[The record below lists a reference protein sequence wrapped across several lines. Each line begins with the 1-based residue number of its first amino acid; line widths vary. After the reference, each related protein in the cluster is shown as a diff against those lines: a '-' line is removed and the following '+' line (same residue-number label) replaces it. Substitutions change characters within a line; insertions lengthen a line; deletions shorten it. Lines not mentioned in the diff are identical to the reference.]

1 MTVIVVFNPQMDY
14 MLKGQGGIV
23 DRDMRRRAI
32 IVQQAARAQVG
43 VNTGV
48 LKASIH
54 TRRTMRATGF
64 QYEVGSAVKH
74 ALVHHEGAAPHVII
88 ANRANTLRFTS
99 GGRVV
104 YARTVAHPG
113 TRANRYLKDNLY
125 LALV

>member
-1 MTVIVVFNPQMDY
+1 MAVIVKYNAEMTR
-14 MLKGQGGIV
+14 MLKGPDGIV

-32 IVQQAARAQVG
+32 TVQQAARASVG
-43 VNTGV
+43 VRTGK

-54 TRRTMRATGF
+54 TRRVARTTGF
-64 QYEVGSAVKH
+64 AYEVGSTQSY
-74 ALVHHEGAAPHVII
+74 ALVHHEGSRPHVII
-88 ANRANTLRFTS
+88 ASRAQTLRFTS

>member
-1 MTVIVVFNPQMDY
+1 MAVIVKYNSQMAY
-14 MLKGQGGIV
+14 MLKGPGGIV

-32 IVQQAARAQVG
+32 TVQQAARASVG
-43 VNTGV
+43 VRTGV

-64 QYEVGSAVKH
+64 AYEVGSTQNY
-74 ALVHHEGAAPHVII
+74 ALLHHEGTRPHMII
-88 ANRANTLRFTS
+88 ANRAQSLRFTS

>member
-1 MTVIVVFNPQMDY
+1 MAVIVVYNPQLTY
-14 MLKGQGGIV
+14 MLKGQGGLV

-32 IVQQAARAQVG
+32 VVQGAARASVG
-43 VNTGV
+43 VRTGV

-54 TRRTMRATGF
+54 TRRTLRATGF
-64 QYEVGSAVKH
+64 QYEVGSAVKY
-74 ALVHHEGAAPHVII
+74 ALTHHEGAAPHIII
-88 ANRANTLRFTS
+88 ANRAQTLRFTS